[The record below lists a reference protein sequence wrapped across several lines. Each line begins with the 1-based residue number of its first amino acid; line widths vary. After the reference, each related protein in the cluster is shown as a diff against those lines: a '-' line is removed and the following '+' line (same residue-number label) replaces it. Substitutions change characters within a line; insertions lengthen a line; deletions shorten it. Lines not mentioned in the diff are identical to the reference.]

1 MKIRNSIIYPIMGV
15 LALLISLATIF
26 HYFAQ
31 VSLLKDTVKI
41 KEELRSRD
49 IQFAIQTLINKET
62 DKLSALAKAL
72 KEQDELV
79 WEIAYYPNSEDNV
92 TYIKDVMDRIY
103 NGLNVDIFL
112 ATDKDGRIIYQAHDN
127 EERGKFA
134 TYWGVV
140 EVLQEGRDMVVT
152 EGSPAGWSIL
162 SMVPAQRDNNLYG
175 AIIIGTRI
183 NDRFASEISE
193 ATEVDVSFASI
204 AGIFATS
211 VAKGLKQSGD
221 KYISDEVFFRSL
233 AEERK
238 ILLENSS
245 GTNAIFYAP
254 VHIVDDIFSLI
265 VEMDI
270 SDTQL
275 LLAKYRRQ
283 ILVTS
288 LYLLLFAMLI
298 GGLLTLYH
306 VRPLKRLTKQAEQ
319 VAHDLSGE
327 EIAIAGGNE
336 IQHLVR
342 SFEVLVETVE
352 LYAKDRMQ
360 AEANLLDEKERLTV
374 TLRSIGDAVISTDN
388 SGKIILIN
396 AVAEDLTGWKDGQAI
411 GQPLVKVF
419 TTLDE
424 RTREPSE
431 DFVSKVLEAER
442 IIDKNR
448 PTILL
453 SRDGSERMISEVG
466 APIRD
471 EKNRVVGVVLVF
483 SDITERLKVEEELLK
498 GKKLESVGILAGG
511 IAHDFNNILTAI
523 MGNISLA
530 KNYID
535 PASRAYKRLEEADR
549 ATVRAKDLTHKLLTF
564 SKGGA
569 PVKKTASIE
578 ELIRESAGFILSG
591 TSVKTMFSFAEDLW
605 PLNIDTGQ
613 ISQVIQNLCLNAS
626 QAMPEGGLI
635 WVRAENLNITDD
647 TTLPLAPG
655 KYIKIS
661 FKDTGVGISQKNLAR
676 IFDPYF
682 TTKQKGSGLGLATV
696 YSIITNHDGFIIAES
711 ELDVGTTFT
720 FYLPASDEAHESVAS
735 QQDIAPGEFPEGGR
749 ILIMDDEEIVRE
761 VAGEML
767 NHIGL
772 DVEFAV
778 NGEEAIEKYAEA
790 LHNGKPF
797 DAVIMDLTVPGGMG
811 GTDAIKKLLEID
823 PAVKAIVSSGY
834 SNNPVMA
841 DYKSYGFTGM
851 VSKPFH
857 LDEMISTLESTL
869 KPA

>member
-1 MKIRNSIIYPIMGV
+1 MKIKKSIIYPILGV
-15 LALLISLATIF
+15 LALLVSLATIF

-31 VSLLKDTVKI
+31 LNLLQETNKN

-79 WEIAYYPNSEDNV
+79 WEIAYYPNSSNNI
-92 TYIKDVMDRIY
+92 TYIKEVMDRIY
-103 NGLNVDIFL
+103 KGLNVGIFI
-112 ATDKDGRIIYQAHDN
+112 ATDKEGKIIYQAQDP
-127 EERGKFA
+127 EVRGSFA
-134 TYWGVV
+134 DYWGLV
-140 EVLQEGRDMVVT
+140 EVLDGQDMVVA
-152 EGSPAGWSIL
+152 ESSPAGWSIL
-162 SMVPAQRDNNLYG
+162 SMVPAQRDANLYG

-183 NDRFASEISE
+183 DDEFAGNIAA
-193 ATEVDVSFASI
+193 ATDVSVSFASTV
-204 AGIFATS
+204 GIFASS
-211 VAKGLKQSGD
+211 VQDGSSD
-221 KYISDEVFFRSL
+221 KHITNDAFIKSL

-238 ILLENSS
+238 ILMELKDE
-245 GTNAIFYAP
+245 ARAVFYAP
-254 VHIVDDIFSLI
+254 VRIVDDIFSLI

-270 SDTQL
+270 SESQL
-275 LLAKYRRQ
+275 LMAKYQRQ
-283 ILVTS
+283 IAITS
-288 LYLLLFAMLI
+288 LYLLFFALLV

-306 VRPLKRLTKQAEQ
+306 VRPLKKLAQQAEK

-327 EIAIAGGNE
+327 EISVVGGNE

-342 SFEVLVETVE
+342 SFEVFVETVE
-352 LYAKDRMQ
+352 RYARGRRQ
-360 AEANLLDEKERLTV
+360 AEAALVDEKERLAV

-388 SGKIILIN
+388 TGKIVLIN
-396 AVAEDLTGWKDGQAI
+396 AMAEELTGWKDGQAI

-419 TTLDE
+419 VTLDE
-424 RTREPSE
+424 KTRVPSE
-431 DFVSKVLEAER
+431 DFVAKVLEAEK

-448 PTILL
+448 PTVLL
-453 SRDGSERMISEVG
+453 SKDGDERMISEVG

-471 EKNRVVGVVLVF
+471 DKNRVIGVVLVF
-483 SDITERLKVEEELLK
+483 SDITERLKVEGELLK

-535 PASRAYKRLEEADR
+535 EENKAYKRLEEADR

-569 PVKKTASIE
+569 PVKETASME

-591 TSVKTMFSFAEDLW
+591 TSVKTKFLFAHDLFAADV
-605 PLNIDTGQ
+605 DTGQ

-626 QAMPEGGLI
+626 QAMPDGGLI
-635 WVRAENLNITDD
+635 LISAENEMIADD
-647 TTLPLAPG
+647 TALPLAPG
-655 KYIKIS
+655 KYLKVS
-661 FKDTGVGISQKNLAR
+661 FSDNGIGISQKNVSR

-696 YSIITNHDGFIIAES
+696 YSIINNHDGFIAVES
-711 ELDVGTTFT
+711 ELEVGTTFT
-720 FYLPASDEAHESVAS
+720 FYLPASKKLHESPADM
-735 QQDIAPGEFPEGGR
+735 QFQHEEEFKGAGR

-767 NHIGL
+767 GHIGFEV
-772 DVEFAV
+772 DFARH
-778 NGEEAIEKYAEA
+778 GEEALEKYIEA
-790 LHNGKPF
+790 KHNGKPF
-797 DAVIMDLTVPGGMG
+797 DIVIMDLTVPGGMG
-811 GTDAIKKLLEID
+811 GADAIKKLLEID
-823 PAVKAIVSSGY
+823 PAAKAIVSSGY

-841 DYKSYGFTGM
+841 SYRDFGFSGM

-857 LDEMISTLESTL
+857 LDEMAKTLENAL
-869 KPA
+869 KTVA

>member
-1 MKIRNSIIYPIMGV
+1 MKIKNSIIYPIMGV

-31 VSLLKDTVKI
+31 VSLLKETVNI
-41 KEELRSRD
+41 KEELRSKD
-49 IQFAIQTLINKET
+49 IQFAIQTIINKET

-79 WEIAYYPNSEDNV
+79 WEIAYYPNSEDNI
-92 TYIKDVMDRIY
+92 TYIKEVMDRIY
-103 NGLNVDIFL
+103 NGLNVNLFI
-112 ATDKDGRIIYQAHDN
+112 ATDKAGRIIYQAHHP
-127 EERGKFA
+127 EERGKLA
-134 TYWGVV
+134 DYWGII
-140 EVLQEGRDMVVT
+140 EVLDGQDMVVV
-152 EGSPAGWSIL
+152 EGSSVGWRIL

-183 NDRFASEISE
+183 DNSFASEIAA
-193 ATEVDVSFASI
+193 ATDVEVSFAS
-204 AGIFATS
+204 ARGVFASS
-211 VAKGLKQSGD
+211 VFDNSND
-221 KYISDEVFFRSL
+221 KYISSDIFFKSL
-233 AEERK
+233 SEERK
-238 ILLENSS
+238 ILLESQE
-245 GTNAIFYAP
+245 GAKAVFYAP
-254 VHIVDDIFSLI
+254 IHIVDNIFSLI

-270 SDTQL
+270 SESQQ

-283 ILVTS
+283 ISVTS

-306 VRPLKRLTKQAEQ
+306 VRPLKRLTKQTEEIAF
-319 VAHDLSGE
+319 DLSGE
-327 EIAIAGGNE
+327 KISIAGGNE

-342 SFEVLVETVE
+342 SFEILVETVE
-352 LYAKDRMQ
+352 RYAKDRMQ
-360 AEANLLDEKERLTV
+360 AEAALLDEKERLAV

-396 AVAEDLTGWKDGQAI
+396 SVAEELTGWKNSQAI

-424 RTREPSE
+424 KTREPSE
-431 DFVSKVLEAER
+431 DFVAKVLEAER

-453 SRDGSERMISEVG
+453 ARDGSEKMISEVG

-471 EKNRVVGVVLVF
+471 EKGRVVGVVLVF

-530 KNYID
+530 KNYIE
-535 PASRAYKRLEEADR
+535 PESKAYKRLEEADR
-549 ATVRAKDLTHKLLTF
+549 ATIRAKDLTHKLLTF

-569 PVKKTASIE
+569 PVKKAASIE

-591 TSVKTMFSFAEDLW
+591 TSVKIMFSFAEDLW
-605 PLNIDTGQ
+605 PVNIDTGQ
-613 ISQVIQNLCLNAS
+613 ISQVVQNLCLNAS
-626 QAMPEGGLI
+626 QAMPDGGLI
-635 WVRAENLNITDD
+635 WVAAENAKVADD
-647 TTLPLAPG
+647 STLPLAPG
-655 KYIKIS
+655 KYLKIS
-661 FKDTGVGISQKNLAR
+661 FKDTGVGISPKNLVR

-696 YSIITNHDGFIIAES
+696 YSIINNHDGFIMAES

-720 FYLPASDEAHESVAS
+720 FFLPATEETAEVAAS
-735 QQDIAPGEFPEGGR
+735 IHGLQTATLKQDGR
-749 ILIMDDEEIVRE
+749 VLIMDDEEIVRE

-767 NHIGL
+767 IHMGL
-772 DVEFAV
+772 EVDYAID
-778 NGEEAIEKYAEA
+778 GEEAIKKYAA
-790 LHNGKPF
+790 AKRNGKPF
-797 DAVIMDLTVPGGMG
+797 DVVIMDLTVPGGMG
-811 GTDAIKKLLEID
+811 GADAIKKLLEID
-823 PAVKAIVSSGY
+823 PEVKAIVSSGY

-841 DYKSYGFTGM
+841 DFQNYGFVGM

-857 LDEMISTLESTL
+857 LDEMISTLQKTLES
-869 KPA
+869 AS